1 MINKF
6 VEECNE
12 SIYDE
17 KLTEITLVAHKN
29 ECACFYTVF
38 IVLDVI
44 VFTICIGIS
53 IYFVWYKYMNRH
65 KGNVSEYDYLYH
77 AKNY

>member
-12 SIYDE
+12 NIYDE

-29 ECACFYTVF
+29 ECACFYIVF

-53 IYFVWYKYMNRH
+53 IYFV
-65 KGNVSEYDYLYH
+65 
-77 AKNY
+77 

>member
-1 MINKF
+1 M

-12 SIYDE
+12 NIDE
-17 KLTEITLVAHKN
+17 AKLTEIALLKHKIK
-29 ECACFYTVF
+29 CACYYTVF

-44 VFTICIGIS
+44 VFTICIEIS
-53 IYFVWYKYMNRH
+53 TYFFVNHKYMNR
-65 KGNVSEYDYLYH
+65 NEEDVSTCDFVCQ